1 MEAVTRQV
9 GGRFRPQLVGV
20 APHTPRTFPAGF
32 WAADKGLDSP
42 ARRAVCKGFRCFWG
56 NIFVGHYPGRSS
68 WYGASPDAAGRS
80 PAQRG
85 ISRRCGAGDA
95 CAGSSAHA
103 RMSKQNSTSGP
114 MKLAA
119 AVSDG
124 CVECG
129 GRRRLHG
136 VVGQAAHVRASPVP
150 PVLHAYTLPRQRD
163 ATTC

>member
-1 MEAVTRQV
+1 
-9 GGRFRPQLVGV
+9 
-20 APHTPRTFPAGF
+20 
-32 WAADKGLDSP
+32 
-42 ARRAVCKGFRCFWG
+42 
-56 NIFVGHYPGRSS
+56 
-68 WYGASPDAAGRS
+68 
-80 PAQRG
+80 
-85 ISRRCGAGDA
+85 
-95 CAGSSAHA
+95 
-103 RMSKQNSTSGP
+103 MSKQNSTSGP